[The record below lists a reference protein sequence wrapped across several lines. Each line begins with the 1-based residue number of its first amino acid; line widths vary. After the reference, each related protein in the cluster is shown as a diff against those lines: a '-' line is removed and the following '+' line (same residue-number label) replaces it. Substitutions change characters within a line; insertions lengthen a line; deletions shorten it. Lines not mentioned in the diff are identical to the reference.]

1 MGFRHWGST
10 IDQINSLTQD
20 IEDRFLAKN
29 KARAVFVD
37 LTAAY
42 HFVRYRGLTCELLRI
57 LPVRNTFRMMM
68 MELISILSFTLTTGL
83 GQQRCEHPLSP
94 DSFNSRLL
102 RSRFV
107 SQFSRTP
114 HKSCHQRCLANCD
127 WMPASYISRQ
137 PSNPCRNPIYRASS
151 HHIVSSTPCH
161 GTWASAPLSA
171 HPSIECRCTAPQIK
185 TPNCTHHT
193 RTHQFI

>member
-1 MGFRHWGST
+1 MRCALEETCWLWLGCWSNNVANSHLRPGPLHSRVLHSCLVPQCLHPPHW
-10 IDQINSLTQD
+10 L
-20 IEDRFLAKN
+20 
-29 KARAVFVD
+29 
-37 LTAAY
+37 
-42 HFVRYRGLTCELLRI
+42 H
-57 LPVRNTFRMMM
+57 
-68 MELISILSFTLTTGL
+68 
-83 GQQRCEHPLSP
+83 
-94 DSFNSRLL
+94 
-102 RSRFV
+102 
-107 SQFSRTP
+107 
-114 HKSCHQRCLANCD
+114 HQRCLANCD

-193 RTHQFI
+193 RTHQFIWQHTCGALGGSPMEHRVGKQPYKTPHFHLLLTLISV